1 MHRRSSFNSRQEAE
15 HIHHIEF
22 FPTDIHH
29 LRVKMPPDFLPHK
42 PSAMFSFSPVVVILV
57 WI

>member
-1 MHRRSSFNSRQEAE
+1 MHLRSSLNSKKEKE
-15 HIHHIEF
+15 HIYHIEF

-29 LRVKMPPDFLPHK
+29 LHVKMPSDFLPHK
-42 PSAMFSFSPVVVILV
+42 PGVMFSVFRVVVISV

>member
-1 MHRRSSFNSRQEAE
+1 MHHRGSLNSRQETQ
-15 HIHHIEF
+15 HIYHIEF

-29 LRVKMPPDFLPHK
+29 LHVKMPYDFLPHK
-42 PSAMFSFSPVVVILV
+42 PGVMFSFFPGVVILV

>member
-1 MHRRSSFNSRQEAE
+1 MHHRSSLNSREETE

-29 LRVKMPPDFLPHK
+29 LHVKMPSDFLPHK
-42 PSAMFSFSPVVVILV
+42 PGVMFSFFSVVILV